1 MLSLEKTSALA
12 SCFGPGSPGYGG
24 LGAPRSTSMAYLYVE
39 SHIHSHGHFT
49 DTEDGDSDTAPE
61 INGLD
66 GAQAQ
71 GTLTTPSPLL
81 IHTVKNQRS
90 ILALA
95 VSSSNIYAGTQGGD
109 LLVSHWQNIIPCTCG
124 LTVTMVD
131 LVTGN
136 LRIAPHCC
144 CTQRQHTMPVP
155 ITGWQLTL
163 FQRRRCD
170 RERERV
176 TAHSEICQL
185 TLCRSGVPRLSTD
198 FTPSILHMT

>member
-1 MLSLEKTSALA
+1 
-12 SCFGPGSPGYGG
+12 
-24 LGAPRSTSMAYLYVE
+24 MAYLHAE
-39 SHIHSHGHFT
+39 SHIITDGDFT
-49 DTEDGDSDTAPE
+49 DTEHGDSDTAPA

-66 GAQAQ
+66 GARAQ
-71 GTLTTPSPLL
+71 GTVTSPSPLL

-95 VSSSNIYAGTQGGD
+95 VSSSNIYAGTQGGE
-109 LLVSHWQNIIPCTCG
+109 LLVRHRQDIIPCTYG

-155 ITGWQLTL
+155 ITGRQATL

-170 RERERV
+170 RERERF
-176 TAHSEICQL
+176 TAHSDICQL

-198 FTPSILHMT
+198 FTPSTLHMT